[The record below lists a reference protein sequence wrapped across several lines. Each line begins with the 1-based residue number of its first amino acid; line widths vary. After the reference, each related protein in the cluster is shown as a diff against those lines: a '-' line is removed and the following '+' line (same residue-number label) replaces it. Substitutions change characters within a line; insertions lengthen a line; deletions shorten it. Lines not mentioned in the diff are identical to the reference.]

1 MAHYNFHK
9 DLEQSKIAV
18 EVVKQHLQA
27 YYGSNLIDIREAPKE
42 QQIYGDLCATI
53 KKYNSTY
60 ESWHEVK
67 FDIKSE
73 ETGNLCFEIY
83 NSKGVPTGIL
93 RTLAHEID
101 YVTVRNGKYV
111 IFRFDAW
118 ELRKEIF
125 DPYNWEMSRLV
136 SGGDRSSYKM
146 LLVKEDVARKWG
158 TVVEIENAQL

>member
-1 MAHYNFHK
+1 MAHYSFHK
-9 DLEQSKIAV
+9 DLEQSKVAV
-18 EVVKQHLQA
+18 DVVKTYLEK
-27 YYGSNLIDIREAPKE
+27 YYDKKLSSIRDASKE
-42 QQIYGDLCATI
+42 EQIYGDVCATI
-53 KKYNSTY
+53 TKGSSTY

-111 IFRFDAW
+111 IFRFDAA

-158 TVVEIENAQL
+158 TVVEIENA